1 MASDHDRFRLGAGP
15 RCLQRRNEWGFH
27 RSGRCDLAAESS
39 EGAGEHA
46 EGTVAREGGD
56 EGEHT
61 EGGEEARESGEG
73 EGEHGDRERGESGD
87 REGREGGAEGD
98 GEHGE
103 GGEGEHGEEGGHD
116 EEGGEGE
123 ESGIYVAR
131 GDTWDAVRRGAR
143 LVLAFNAASGAFE
156 GTVHNTTNGT
166 LCAVRVEVHL
176 GDGPELGPTA
186 RTDVPAGGS
195 TSVTLS
201 AAGESFERWTAHPEL
216 SACQG

>member
-1 MASDHDRFRLGAGP
+1 MNDSERSWLPIMIAFVLALGLAA
-15 RCLQRRNEWGFH
+15 C
-27 RSGRCDLAAESS
+27 SGETSGDSTVADDATLAAESS

-73 EGEHGDRERGESGD
+73 EGEHGDRER
-87 REGREGGAEGD
+87 
-98 GEHGE
+98 GE

-216 SACQG
+216 SACKG

>member
-1 MASDHDRFRLGAGP
+1 MNDSERSWLPIMIAFVLALGLAA
-15 RCLQRRNEWGFH
+15 C
-27 RSGRCDLAAESS
+27 SGETSGDSTVADDATLAAESS

-73 EGEHGDRERGESGD
+73 EGEHGDRER
-87 REGREGGAEGD
+87 
-98 GEHGE
+98 GE

>member
-1 MASDHDRFRLGAGP
+1 MIAFVLALGLAA
-15 RCLQRRNEWGFH
+15 C
-27 RSGRCDLAAESS
+27 SGETSGDSTVADDATLAAESS

-73 EGEHGDRERGESGD
+73 EGEHGDRER
-87 REGREGGAEGD
+87 
-98 GEHGE
+98 GE

>member
-1 MASDHDRFRLGAGP
+1 MRPGGIAAKLRRVPL
-15 RCLQRRNEWGFH
+15 RRNILALGLAAC
-27 RSGRCDLAAESS
+27 SGETSGDSTVADDATLAAESS

-73 EGEHGDRERGESGD
+73 EGEHGDRER
-87 REGREGGAEGD
+87 
-98 GEHGE
+98 GE

-176 GDGPELGPTA
+176 GDGA
-186 RTDVPAGGS
+186 RHTTIHLAVNAVKIADLVRVEIHAD
-195 TSVTLS
+195 
-201 AAGESFERWTAHPEL
+201 
-216 SACQG
+216 